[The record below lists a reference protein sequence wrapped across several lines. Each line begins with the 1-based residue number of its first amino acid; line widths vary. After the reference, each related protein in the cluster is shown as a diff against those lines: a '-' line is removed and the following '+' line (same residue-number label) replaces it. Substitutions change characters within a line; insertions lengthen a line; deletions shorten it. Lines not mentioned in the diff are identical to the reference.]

1 MVFMKNTSFR
11 CLWIGQA
18 FANLGDIFYV
28 VGLISL
34 LYNLTGSAFY
44 LSLLPFITTI
54 FRFISSLLAPL
65 VIDRFPLKRI
75 IVQSQWWKTILLVCL
90 GIFII
95 SFDHG
100 FSVAVIFF
108 IALIS
113 LLDGVAAP
121 VSAALVPQLVPKEER
136 MKANGFL
143 NVITQTIFVAGWPL
157 GSVLL
162 ISTNSSF
169 IIWLTVMLYAVSTIY
184 TGRIK
189 VPEQA
194 TDPVAP
200 SNWDSI
206 KSGWVAI
213 RQIPTIRTLISIDF
227 ITTLASSVWVAAVIY
242 IYVEQNLQLGEEWW
256 GYINTSYFVGMIFSG
271 LIVIRFAKLLEKYI
285 GFFITFGLFLSSLLI
300 LLFGTTSI
308 PALALLLACLYGLP
322 EQIREVIYTKLFQDH
337 ATEKT
342 LAKIHAVWGAVINL
356 TFAGSVLLLGFITE
370 TYSVKTTFQF
380 SSTLIFLAFLYAT
393 FKRNDLIGKQC
404 DQLLSSK
411 SSNLPR

>member
-1 MVFMKNTSFR
+1 MKNTSFR

-95 SFDHG
+95 CFDHG
-100 FSVAVIFF
+100 VSVSVIFF

-113 LLDGVAAP
+113 ILDGVAAP

-169 IIWLTVMLYAVSTIY
+169 IIWLTVLLYAVSTIY

-189 VPEQA
+189 VPEQT
-194 TDPVAP
+194 TDTVAS
-200 SNWDSI
+200 SNWGSI

-213 RQIPTIRTLISIDF
+213 RQIPTIRTLISINF

-300 LLFGTTSI
+300 LFFGTTSI

-393 FKRNDLIGKQC
+393 FKRNDLQGKQC
-404 DQLLSSK
+404 DQSLSSK

>member
-113 LLDGVAAP
+113 LLDGVAAL

-271 LIVIRFAKLLEKYI
+271 LIVIRFAKLLEKHI
-285 GFFITFGLFLSSLLI
+285 GFFITFGLFLSTLLI
-300 LLFGTTSI
+300 LLFGTTTI

-393 FKRNDLIGKQC
+393 FKRNDLQRKQC
-404 DQLLSSK
+404 NQSLSSK

>member
-1 MVFMKNTSFR
+1 MKNTSFR

-356 TFAGSVLLLGFITE
+356 TFADSVLLLGFITE

>member
-1 MVFMKNTSFR
+1 MKNTSFR
-11 CLWIGQA
+11 CLWIGQV

-75 IVQSQWWKTILLVCL
+75 IVQSQWWKTLLLVCL

-100 FSVAVIFF
+100 FTVAVIFF

>member
-1 MVFMKNTSFR
+1 MKNTSFQ

-34 LYNLTGSAFY
+34 LYNLKGSSFY

-75 IVQSQWWKTILLVCL
+75 IVQSQWWKRILLVCL

-100 FSVAVIFF
+100 VSVAVIFF

-322 EQIREVIYTKLFQDH
+322 EQIREVIYTRLFQDH

-380 SSTLIFLAFLYAT
+380 SSTLVFLAFLYAT

-404 DQLLSSK
+404 DQSLSSK

>member
-34 LYNLTGSAFY
+34 LYTLTGSAFY
-44 LSLLPFITTI
+44 LSLLPFTTTI

-75 IVQSQWWKTILLVCL
+75 LVQSQWWKTILLVCL
-90 GIFII
+90 GIYIT
-95 SFDHG
+95 SFNHG

-121 VSAALVPQLVPKEER
+121 VSAALVPQLVPIEER

-169 IIWLTVMLYAVSTIY
+169 IIWLTVMLFAVSTIY
-184 TGRIK
+184 TVRIQ
-189 VPEQA
+189 VSEQ
-194 TDPVAP
+194 TTGSVAP
-200 SNWDSI
+200 SNWGSI
-206 KSGWVAI
+206 KSGWVTI

-271 LIVIRFAKLLEKYI
+271 LFVIRFAKLLEKYI

-300 LLFGTTSI
+300 LLFGTTNI

-337 ATEKT
+337 ASEKT
-342 LAKIHAVWGAVINL
+342 LAKIYAVWGAVINL
-356 TFAGSVLLLGFITE
+356 TFAGSVLLLGYITE
-370 TYSVKTTFQF
+370 TYNVKTTFQF

-393 FKRNDLIGKQC
+393 FKRKDLQGKKC
-404 DQLLSSK
+404 DHSLSSQ
-411 SSNLPR
+411 SSNIPR

>member
-1 MVFMKNTSFR
+1 MKNTSFR
-11 CLWIGQA
+11 CLWIGQI

-121 VSAALVPQLVPKEER
+121 VSAALVPQLVPKVER

-206 KSGWVAI
+206 KSGWVAV

-380 SSTLIFLAFLYAT
+380 SSTLIFLTFLYAA

-404 DQLLSSK
+404 DQSLSSK

>member
-1 MVFMKNTSFR
+1 MKNTSFR

-34 LYNLTGSAFY
+34 LYNLTGSALY

-75 IVQSQWWKTILLVCL
+75 IVQSQWWKTVLLVCL

-113 LLDGVAAP
+113 FLDGVAAP

-189 VPEQA
+189 DPEQTTA
-194 TDPVAP
+194 PVAP
-200 SNWDSI
+200 SNWGSI

-242 IYVEQNLQLGEEWW
+242 LYVEQNLKLGEEWW
-256 GYINTSYFVGMIFSG
+256 GYINTSYFVGMILSG

-285 GFFITFGLFLSSLLI
+285 GFFITLGLFLSSLLI

-308 PALALLLACLYGLP
+308 PTLALLLACLYGLP

-342 LAKIHAVWGAVINL
+342 LAKIYAVWGAVINL

-380 SSTLIFLAFLYAT
+380 SSTLIFLAFLYAI
-393 FKRNDLIGKQC
+393 FKRNDLQGKQC
-404 DQLLSSK
+404 DQSLSNQ
-411 SSNLPR
+411 SSNLPG

>member
-1 MVFMKNTSFR
+1 MKNTSFR

-100 FSVAVIFF
+100 FFVTVIFF

-121 VSAALVPQLVPKEER
+121 VSAALVPQLVSKEER

-169 IIWLTVMLYAVSTIY
+169 IIWLTVLLYAVSTIY

-189 VPEQA
+189 VPEQT

-300 LLFGTTSI
+300 LFFGTTSI

-342 LAKIHAVWGAVINL
+342 LAKIYAVWGAVINL

-393 FKRNDLIGKQC
+393 FKRNDLQGKQC
-404 DQLLSSK
+404 DQSLSSK

>member
-1 MVFMKNTSFR
+1 MKNTSFR

-75 IVQSQWWKTILLVCL
+75 IVQSQWWKTLLLVCL

-285 GFFITFGLFLSSLLI
+285 GFFINFGLFLSSMLI

>member
-1 MVFMKNTSFR
+1 MKNTSFR
-11 CLWIGQA
+11 CLWIGQT

-100 FSVAVIFF
+100 FSVSVIFF

-113 LLDGVAAP
+113 ILDGVAAP

-169 IIWLTVMLYAVSTIY
+169 IIWLTVLLYAVSTIY

-189 VPEQA
+189 VPEQ
-194 TDPVAP
+194 TTGTVAS
-200 SNWDSI
+200 SNWGSI

-300 LLFGTTSI
+300 LFFGTTSI

-393 FKRNDLIGKQC
+393 FKRNDLQGKQC
-404 DQLLSSK
+404 DQSLSSK

>member
-75 IVQSQWWKTILLVCL
+75 IVQSQWWKTILLVYL

-169 IIWLTVMLYAVSTIY
+169 IIWLTVLLYAVSTIY

-189 VPEQA
+189 VPEQT

-300 LLFGTTSI
+300 LFFGTTSI

-342 LAKIHAVWGAVINL
+342 LAKIYAVWGAVINL

-393 FKRNDLIGKQC
+393 FKRNDLQGKQC
-404 DQLLSSK
+404 DQSLSSR
-411 SSNLPR
+411 SNLPR

>member
-1 MVFMKNTSFR
+1 MNF
-11 CLWIGQA
+11 
-18 FANLGDIFYV
+18 IFV
-28 VGLISL
+28 KDGIHEKHIVSMPLDWSGICKSRVSL

-75 IVQSQWWKTILLVCL
+75 IVQSQWWKTLLLVCL

-322 EQIREVIYTKLFQDH
+322 EQIREVILFQDH

-356 TFAGSVLLLGFITE
+356 TFAGSALLLGFITE

-380 SSTLIFLAFLYAT
+380 SSTLILLAFLYAT

-404 DQLLSSK
+404 DQSLSSK

>member
-1 MVFMKNTSFR
+1 MKNTSFR

-75 IVQSQWWKTILLVCL
+75 IVQSQWWKTLLLVCL

-95 SFDHG
+95 SFNHG

-121 VSAALVPQLVPKEER
+121 VSSALVPQLVPKEER

-213 RQIPTIRTLISIDF
+213 RQIPTIRTLISIEF

-322 EQIREVIYTKLFQDH
+322 EQIREVIYTRLFQDH

-404 DQLLSSK
+404 DQSLSSK

>member
-1 MVFMKNTSFR
+1 MKNTSFR

-75 IVQSQWWKTILLVCL
+75 IVQSQWWKTNLLVCL

-95 SFDHG
+95 SYDHR
-100 FSVAVIFF
+100 FSVSVIFF

-157 GSVLL
+157 GSVIL

-189 VPEQA
+189 VPEQT

-200 SNWDSI
+200 SNWGSI

-308 PALALLLACLYGLP
+308 PAFALLLACLYGLP

-393 FKRNDLIGKQC
+393 FKRNDLQGKQC
-404 DQLLSSK
+404 DQSLSSK

>member
-1 MVFMKNTSFR
+1 MKNTSFR

-90 GIFII
+90 GIFIK
-95 SFDHG
+95 SFNHD

-169 IIWLTVMLYAVSTIY
+169 IIWLTVMLYAVSSIY

-189 VPEQA
+189 VPEQT

-242 IYVEQNLQLGEEWW
+242 IYVEQNLQRGEEWW

-404 DQLLSSK
+404 DQSLSSK

>member
-1 MVFMKNTSFR
+1 MKNTSFR

-162 ISTNSSF
+162 ISTNSRF

-189 VPEQA
+189 VPEQT

-300 LLFGTTSI
+300 LFFGTTSI

-342 LAKIHAVWGAVINL
+342 LAKIYAVWGAVINL

-393 FKRNDLIGKQC
+393 FKRNDLKGKQC
-404 DQLLSSK
+404 DQSLSSK

>member
-1 MVFMKNTSFR
+1 MKNTSFR

-121 VSAALVPQLVPKEER
+121 VSAALVPLLVPKEER

-169 IIWLTVMLYAVSTIY
+169 IIWLTVLLYAVSTIY

-189 VPEQA
+189 VPEQT

-200 SNWDSI
+200 SNWGSI

-300 LLFGTTSI
+300 LFFGTTSI

-322 EQIREVIYTKLFQDH
+322 EQTREVIYTKLFQDH

-342 LAKIHAVWGAVINL
+342 LAKIYAVWGAVINL

-370 TYSVKTTFQF
+370 TYSVNTTFQF

-393 FKRNDLIGKQC
+393 FKRNDLQGKQC
-404 DQLLSSK
+404 DQSLSK
-411 SSNLPR
+411 

>member
-1 MVFMKNTSFR
+1 MKNTSFR

-34 LYNLTGSAFY
+34 LYNLTGSALY

-75 IVQSQWWKTILLVCL
+75 IVQSQWWKTVLLVCL

-100 FSVAVIFF
+100 FSVTVIFF

-143 NVITQTIFVAGWPL
+143 NVITQTIFVSGWPL

-169 IIWLTVMLYAVSTIY
+169 IIWLTVMLFAVSTIY

-189 VPEQA
+189 DPEQTTAPAA
-194 TDPVAP
+194 T
-200 SNWDSI
+200 SNWGSI

-256 GYINTSYFVGMIFSG
+256 GYINTSYFVGMILSG

-285 GFFITFGLFLSSLLI
+285 GFFITLGLFLSSLLI

-308 PALALLLACLYGLP
+308 PTLALLLACLYGLP
-322 EQIREVIYTKLFQDH
+322 EQIREVIYAKLFQDH

-342 LAKIHAVWGAVINL
+342 LAKIYAVWGAVINL

-380 SSTLIFLAFLYAT
+380 SSTLIFLAFLYAII
-393 FKRNDLIGKQC
+393 KRNDLQGKQC
-404 DQLLSSK
+404 DQSLSSQ
-411 SSNLPR
+411 SSNLPG

>member
-1 MVFMKNTSFR
+1 MKNTSFR

-34 LYNLTGSAFY
+34 LYTLTGSAFY
-44 LSLLPFITTI
+44 LSLLPFTTTI
-54 FRFISSLLAPL
+54 FRFFSSLLAPL

-75 IVQSQWWKTILLVCL
+75 LVQSQWWKTILLVCL
-90 GIFII
+90 GIYII
-95 SFDHG
+95 NFNHG

-113 LLDGVAAP
+113 LMDGVAAP
-121 VSAALVPQLVPKEER
+121 VSAALVPQLVPKDER

-143 NVITQTIFVAGWPL
+143 NVITQNIFVAGWPL

-169 IIWLTVMLYAVSTIY
+169 IIWLTVMLFAVSTIY
-184 TGRIK
+184 TVRIEIS
-189 VPEQA
+189 EQ
-194 TDPVAP
+194 TTESVAP
-200 SNWDSI
+200 TNWGSI
-206 KSGWVAI
+206 ISGWVAI

-242 IYVEQNLQLGEEWW
+242 LYVEQNLQLGEEWW

-271 LIVIRFAKLLEKYI
+271 LIVIRFAKLLEKNI
-285 GFFITFGLFLSSLLI
+285 GFFITFGLFLSSLLT
-300 LLFGTTSI
+300 LLFGMTSI

-322 EQIREVIYTKLFQDH
+322 EQIREIIYTKLFQDH
-337 ATEKT
+337 TTEKT
-342 LAKIHAVWGAVINL
+342 LAKIYAVWGAVINL
-356 TFAGSVLLLGFITE
+356 TFAGSVLLLGYITE

-380 SSTLIFLAFLYAT
+380 SSTMIFLAFLYAT
-393 FKRNDLIGKQC
+393 FKRKDLHGEKC
-404 DQLLSSK
+404 DQSVSSQ
-411 SSNLPR
+411 SSNIPR

>member
-1 MVFMKNTSFR
+1 MKNTSFR

-113 LLDGVAAP
+113 LLDGIAAP

-157 GSVLL
+157 GSILL

-189 VPEQA
+189 VPVKA

-213 RQIPTIRTLISIDF
+213 RHIPAIRTLISIDF

-271 LIVIRFAKLLEKYI
+271 LIVIRFAKLLEKHI
-285 GFFITFGLFLSSLLI
+285 GFFITFGLFLSALLI

-393 FKRNDLIGKQC
+393 FKRNDLQGKQC
-404 DQLLSSK
+404 DQSLSSK

>member
-1 MVFMKNTSFR
+1 M
-11 CLWIGQA
+11 
-18 FANLGDIFYV
+18 
-28 VGLISL
+28 
-34 LYNLTGSAFY
+34 
-44 LSLLPFITTI
+44 
-54 FRFISSLLAPL
+54 
-65 VIDRFPLKRI
+65 
-75 IVQSQWWKTILLVCL
+75 
-90 GIFII
+90 
-95 SFDHG
+95 
-100 FSVAVIFF
+100 FF

-121 VSAALVPQLVPKEER
+121 VSPALVPQLVPKEER

-213 RQIPTIRTLISIDF
+213 RQIPTIRTLIPIDF

-242 IYVEQNLQLGEEWW
+242 MYVEQNLQLGEEWW

-285 GFFITFGLFLSSLLI
+285 HHFRAISQFTAD
-300 LLFGTTSI
+300 
-308 PALALLLACLYGLP
+308 PAFWNYQYSC
-322 EQIREVIYTKLFQDH
+322 IS
-337 ATEKT
+337 
-342 LAKIHAVWGAVINL
+342 
-356 TFAGSVLLLGFITE
+356 FAAGMPVRS
-370 TYSVKTTFQF
+370 
-380 SSTLIFLAFLYAT
+380 
-393 FKRNDLIGKQC
+393 
-404 DQLLSSK
+404 
-411 SSNLPR
+411 PRTNP

>member
-169 IIWLTVMLYAVSTIY
+169 IIWLTVLLYAVSTIY

-189 VPEQA
+189 VPEQT

-300 LLFGTTSI
+300 LFFGTTSI

-404 DQLLSSK
+404 DQSLSSK
-411 SSNLPR
+411 

>member
-1 MVFMKNTSFR
+1 M
-11 CLWIGQA
+11 
-18 FANLGDIFYV
+18 
-28 VGLISL
+28 
-34 LYNLTGSAFY
+34 
-44 LSLLPFITTI
+44 P
-54 FRFISSLLAPL
+54 PL
-65 VIDRFPLKRI
+65 VIDRFPLKSI

-189 VPEQA
+189 VPEQT

-271 LIVIRFAKLLEKYI
+271 LIVTRFAKLLEKHI
-285 GFFITFGLFLSSLLI
+285 GFFITFGLFLSALLI

-393 FKRNDLIGKQC
+393 FKRNDLQRKQC
-404 DQLLSSK
+404 DQSLSSK
-411 SSNLPR
+411 LSNLPR

>member
-1 MVFMKNTSFR
+1 MPLDWSGVCKSRGYILCSRVDFTIIYLDGL
-11 CLWIGQA
+11 CLL
-18 FANLGDIFYV
+18 FEF
-28 VGLISL
+28 
-34 LYNLTGSAFY
+34 
-44 LSLLPFITTI
+44 TTVHDND
-54 FRFISSLLAPL
+54 FSVYQQFTCPL

-75 IVQSQWWKTILLVCL
+75 LVQSQWWKTILLVCL
-90 GIFII
+90 GIYIT
-95 SFDHG
+95 SFNHG

-108 IALIS
+108 IAVIS

-169 IIWLTVMLYAVSTIY
+169 IIWLSVMLFAVSTIY
-184 TGRIK
+184 TVRIV
-189 VPEQA
+189 VPEHT
-194 TDPVAP
+194 TDSVAP
-200 SNWDSI
+200 SNWGSI

-256 GYINTSYFVGMIFSG
+256 GYINTSYFVGMIVSG
-271 LIVIRFAKLLEKYI
+271 LIVIRFAKVLEKYI
-285 GFFITFGLFLSSLLI
+285 GFFITFGLFLSSLLT

-337 ATEKT
+337 ASEKT
-342 LAKIHAVWGAVINL
+342 LAKIYAVWGAVINL
-356 TFAGSVLLLGFITE
+356 TFAGSVLLLGYITE
-370 TYSVKTTFQF
+370 TYSVKATFQF

-393 FKRNDLIGKQC
+393 FKRKDLQGEKC
-404 DQLLSSK
+404 DQSLSSQ
-411 SSNLPR
+411 SSNIPR

>member
-1 MVFMKNTSFR
+1 MKNTSFR

-34 LYNLTGSAFY
+34 LYNLTGSALY

-75 IVQSQWWKTILLVCL
+75 IVQSQWWKTVLLVCL

-108 IALIS
+108 IASIS

-189 VPEQA
+189 DPEQTTA
-194 TDPVAP
+194 PVAP
-200 SNWDSI
+200 SNWGSI

-256 GYINTSYFVGMIFSG
+256 GYINTSYFVGMILSG

-285 GFFITFGLFLSSLLI
+285 GFFITLGLFLSSLLI

-308 PALALLLACLYGLP
+308 PTLALLLACLYGLP

-342 LAKIHAVWGAVINL
+342 LAKIYAVWGAVINL

-380 SSTLIFLAFLYAT
+380 SSTLIFLAFLYAI
-393 FKRNDLIGKQC
+393 FKRNDLQGKQC
-404 DQLLSSK
+404 DQSLSNQ
-411 SSNLPR
+411 SSNLPG

>member
-1 MVFMKNTSFR
+1 MKNTSFR

-100 FSVAVIFF
+100 VSVAVIFF

-143 NVITQTIFVAGWPL
+143 NVITQT
-157 GSVLL
+157 
-162 ISTNSSF
+162 
-169 IIWLTVMLYAVSTIY
+169 
-184 TGRIK
+184 
-189 VPEQA
+189 
-194 TDPVAP
+194 
-200 SNWDSI
+200 
-206 KSGWVAI
+206 
-213 RQIPTIRTLISIDF
+213 
-227 ITTLASSVWVAAVIY
+227 
-242 IYVEQNLQLGEEWW
+242 
-256 GYINTSYFVGMIFSG
+256 
-271 LIVIRFAKLLEKYI
+271 
-285 GFFITFGLFLSSLLI
+285 SL
-300 LLFGTTSI
+300 
-308 PALALLLACLYGLP
+308 
-322 EQIREVIYTKLFQDH
+322 
-337 ATEKT
+337 
-342 LAKIHAVWGAVINL
+342 
-356 TFAGSVLLLGFITE
+356 
-370 TYSVKTTFQF
+370 
-380 SSTLIFLAFLYAT
+380 
-393 FKRNDLIGKQC
+393 
-404 DQLLSSK
+404 
-411 SSNLPR
+411 

>member
-1 MVFMKNTSFR
+1 MKNTSFR

-34 LYNLTGSAFY
+34 LYTLTGSAFY
-44 LSLLPFITTI
+44 LSLLPFTTTI

-75 IVQSQWWKTILLVCL
+75 LVQSQWWKTIVLICL
-90 GIFII
+90 GIFIT
-95 SFDHG
+95 SFNHG

-121 VSAALVPQLVPKEER
+121 VSAALVPQLVPTEER

-169 IIWLTVMLYAVSTIY
+169 IIWLTVMLFAVSTIY

-189 VPEQA
+189 APEQT

-200 SNWDSI
+200 SNWGSI

-213 RQIPTIRTLISIDF
+213 RQIPTIRILISIDF

-342 LAKIHAVWGAVINL
+342 LAKIYAVWGAVINL

-393 FKRNDLIGKQC
+393 FRRNDLQGKQC
-404 DQLLSSK
+404 DQSLSSQ
-411 SSNLPR
+411 SSNLPG

>member
-90 GIFII
+90 GIFIK
-95 SFDHG
+95 SFNHD

-169 IIWLTVMLYAVSTIY
+169 IIWLTVMLYAVSSIY

-189 VPEQA
+189 VPEQT

-242 IYVEQNLQLGEEWW
+242 IYVEQNLQRGEEWW

-404 DQLLSSK
+404 DQSLSSK

>member
-1 MVFMKNTSFR
+1 MKNTSFR

-227 ITTLASSVWVAAVIY
+227 ITTASSVWVAAVIY

-308 PALALLLACLYGLP
+308 PASALLLACLYGLP

>member
-1 MVFMKNTSFR
+1 MKNTSFR
-11 CLWIGQA
+11 CLWIGQV

-34 LYNLTGSAFY
+34 LYNLTGSALY

-169 IIWLTVMLYAVSTIY
+169 IIWLTVMLYAVSTFY

-213 RQIPTIRTLISIDF
+213 RQIPTIRTLITIDF

-337 ATEKT
+337 AKEKT

>member
-1 MVFMKNTSFR
+1 MNNKSFR
-11 CLWIGQA
+11 RLWISQA

-34 LYNLTGSAFY
+34 IYALTGSAFY
-44 LSLLPFITTI
+44 LSLLPFTTTI

-75 IVQSQWWKTILLVCL
+75 LVQSQWWKTILLVFL
-90 GIFII
+90 GIYITNFNQGFAVVVI
-95 SFDHG
+95 S
-100 FSVAVIFF
+100 F

-169 IIWLTVMLYAVSTIY
+169 IIWLTVILFAVSTIY
-184 TGRIK
+184 SVK
-189 VPEQA
+189 MEVSEQ
-194 TDPVAP
+194 TT
-200 SNWDSI
+200 DSI
-206 KSGWVAI
+206 PTSNRDSIISGWVAI
-213 RQIPTIRTLISIDF
+213 RQIPTIRTLISLDF
-227 ITTLASSVWVAAVIY
+227 ISTLASSVWVAAVIY
-242 IYVEQNLQLGEEWW
+242 VYVEQNLQLGEEWW
-256 GYINTSYFVGMIFSG
+256 GYINTSYFIGMIISG
-271 LIVIRFAKLLEKYI
+271 LIVIRFAKLLEKHV
-285 GFFITFGLFLSSLLI
+285 GFFIIFGLFLSSLLI
-300 LLFGTTSI
+300 FLFGSTSI
-308 PALALLLACLYGLP
+308 PALALLFACLYGLP

-337 ATEKT
+337 ASEKT
-342 LAKIHAVWGAVINL
+342 LAKIYAVWGAVINL
-356 TFAGSVLLLGFITE
+356 TFAGSILLLGYITE

-380 SSTLIFLAFLYAT
+380 SSTLIFLAFLYAI
-393 FKRNDLIGKQC
+393 FKRKELQGKEV
-404 DQLLSSK
+404 
-411 SSNLPR
+411 

>member
-1 MVFMKNTSFR
+1 MKNKSFR
-11 CLWIGQA
+11 RLWISQA

-34 LYNLTGSAFY
+34 IYALTGSAFY
-44 LSLLPFITTI
+44 LSLLPFTTTI

-75 IVQSQWWKTILLVCL
+75 LVQSQWWKTILLVIL
-90 GIFII
+90 GIYITNFNQGFAVVII
-95 SFDHG
+95 S
-100 FSVAVIFF
+100 F

-169 IIWLTVMLYAVSTIY
+169 IIWLTVILFAVSLIY
-184 TGRIK
+184 AIK
-189 VPEQA
+189 IEVSEQTTDNVP
-194 TDPVAP
+194 T
-200 SNWDSI
+200 SNRDSI
-206 KSGWVAI
+206 ISGWVAI
-213 RQIPTIRTLISIDF
+213 RQIPTIRTLISLDF
-227 ITTLASSVWVAAVIY
+227 ISTLASSVWVAAVIY
-242 IYVEQNLQLGEEWW
+242 VYVEQNLQLGEEWW
-256 GYINTSYFVGMIFSG
+256 GYINTSYFIGMIISG
-271 LIVIRFAKLLEKYI
+271 LIVIRFAKLLENHV
-285 GFFITFGLFLSSLLI
+285 GFFIIFGLFLSSLLTF
-300 LLFGTTSI
+300 LFGSTSI
-308 PALALLLACLYGLP
+308 PALALLFACLYGLP

-337 ATEKT
+337 ASEKT
-342 LAKIHAVWGAVINL
+342 LAKIYAVWGAVINL
-356 TFAGSVLLLGFITE
+356 TFAGSVLLLGYITE

-380 SSTLIFLAFLYAT
+380 SSTLIFLAFLYAI
-393 FKRNDLIGKQC
+393 FKRKKLQGKEV
-404 DQLLSSK
+404 
-411 SSNLPR
+411 

>member
-1 MVFMKNTSFR
+1 MKNTSFR

-75 IVQSQWWKTILLVCL
+75 IVQSQWWKTLLLVCL

-285 GFFITFGLFLSSLLI
+285 GFFITFGLFLSSMLI